1 MDTQLATI
9 KDLETHLKQFGTF
22 SGSWVKKPSGYENE
36 FSKIIG
42 AIPNEIKDDRK
53 YCDCIWHGLKIEIK
67 KGKGHSF
74 LNPIRYC
81 SYITEGRD
89 KSVVTL
95 FLFYEN
101 DKITSIYGLDI
112 PKILEILGL
121 DESPSGVKTVKH
133 LEFIKDKFRGIT
145 TAFLVAKKDVDKS
158 NDFSIIF

>member
-1 MDTQLATI
+1 MNAQTATI
-9 KDLETHLKQFGTF
+9 SDLETHLKQFGTF
-22 SGSWVKKPSGYENE
+22 SGSWVEKSSGYEKD
-36 FSKIIG
+36 FAKIIG
-42 AIPNEIKDDRK
+42 ATPNEIKDDRK
-53 YCDCIWHGLKIEIK
+53 YCDCIWKGLKIELK

-101 DKITSIYGLDI
+101 DKITSIYGVDI

-121 DESPSGVKTVKH
+121 DESPSGVRTVKY

-145 TAFLVAKKDVDKS
+145 TAVLVAKKDVDKS
-158 NDFSIIF
+158 NNFSITF